1 LKAEKYGPDEAATF
15 GDCLR
20 GAQQL
25 RSQLKQSR
33 AFGPPN
39 TTESFCTPDVKLLPQ
54 TMRAA
59 PLDSIQETLKAGGT

>member
-20 GAQQL
+20 KAQQL
-25 RSQLKQSR
+25 LSQLKQSR

-39 TTESFCTPDVKLLPQ
+39 ATESFCTSYVKAPRQ

-59 PLDSIQETLKAGGT
+59 SLDSIQETLKAGGT